1 MCVGSHATRAK
12 PRIVG
17 KVTTHMRIVRVF
29 LGSLRLAY
37 LDMKI
42 LRVKKLNRADWER
55 IRVDIHNSDEAS
67 IGYLTHGSFKRT
79 R

>member
-29 LGSLRLAY
+29 LGSLRLTY
-37 LDMKI
+37 IEMKI
-42 LRVKKLNRADWER
+42 LRVKCLIEQTGREFALAYTIAMKLP
-55 IRVDIHNSDEAS
+55 
-67 IGYLTHGSFKRT
+67 
-79 R
+79 